1 MEEPTAETAGIV
13 TGLAELPREAYLD
26 ARALG
31 RLIGRCKK
39 SVERATRRGELPPP
53 IRFMGRNVWLVG
65 AILDHFMKRQDAA
78 LKRARG
84 RDDRI
89 ARLGP

>member
-13 TGLAELPREAYLD
+13 TGLAELPREAHLD
-26 ARALG
+26 AAALG
-31 RLIGRCKK
+31 RILGRCKT
-39 SVERATRRGELPPP
+39 SVHRAARRGELPPP
-53 IRFMGRNVWLVG
+53 IRFLGRHVWMVG
-65 AILDHFMKRQDAA
+65 TILDHFQARQDAA
-78 LKRARG
+78 LKQARG